1 MCYNKINIVIGT
13 IGRFME
19 RIKLYTNTAVQKT
32 LENMRDSKRLP
43 HSFLIT
49 GKQGS
54 GKKTFAKFLAQMIL
68 CEHPDIAPCGECNA
82 CHKVAEG
89 EHPDL
94 VYAEH
99 SGKLGGFSADF
110 LRDEIIAKAYIKP
123 NDGDY
128 RVYIFA
134 DCNNFL
140 QRTQNTLLKLIEEPP
155 RHAKF
160 IFTATSENV
169 FLPTIL
175 SRTTHLELFE
185 ATRDE
190 CLAAL
195 KDNGADDETA
205 AAALEACGNDIGKC
219 FEYINGAGEESEAVT
234 VAAKQVVLAL
244 LSKNEYQLNAALFKV
259 SGDRATMLDT
269 LDYISTILRDGAA
282 ISENENLTALS
293 GNKALAKQIA
303 GKFSTERIV
312 KIRQILCDCM
322 DAVSK
327 NCSRP
332 LMSAAASAKISELF

>member
-1 MCYNKINIVIGT
+1 MDK
-13 IGRFME
+13 
-19 RIKLYTNTAVQKT
+19 IKLYTNTAVQKT
-32 LENMRDSKRLP
+32 LNNMRDSGRIP
-43 HSFLIT
+43 HCFLIT

-54 GKKTFAKFLAQMIL
+54 GKKTFAKYIAQMIL
-68 CEHPDIAPCGECNA
+68 CENKTNAPCGECNS
-82 CHKVAEG
+82 CRKVLEG

-123 NDGDY
+123 NDGEY
-128 RVYIFA
+128 RVYVFA

-155 RHAKF
+155 KHAKF

-185 ATRDE
+185 ATREE
-190 CLAAL
+190 CLSAL
-195 KDNGADDETA
+195 LDNGADEETA

-219 FEYINGAGEESEAVT
+219 FEYISGESEQSENAVSS
-234 VAAKQVVLAL
+234 ASQVISAL
-244 LSKNEYQLNAALFKV
+244 LQKNEYQLNAALFKI
-259 SGDRATMLDT
+259 SGERNQMLSALEYTATA
-269 LDYISTILRDGAA
+269 LRDGAV
-282 ISENENLTALS
+282 IKENGEMSAQTGDIKTAK
-293 GNKALAKQIA
+293 NIA
-303 GKFSTERIV
+303 NKFSVSEIV
-312 KIRQILCDCM
+312 KIREILCDCM
-322 DAVSK
+322 DGVEK

-332 LMSAAASAKISELF
+332 LLAAAASAKISELLRS